1 MLLRPWGGASEAHA
15 AKRSSFQLL
24 LCFAA
29 GLLSA
34 AAALVHF
41 AVIKQHADEY
51 WLYGAFFVVLGLVQ
65 LAWGVLIVSV
75 SSRTLYALGA
85 LGNAAVVAIFVV
97 TRTVGT
103 LVGPEASAP
112 ATVGFGDIATTV
124 FEALIVALSVALLS
138 GVSPRISGRP
148 AALAAVASLLTLLL
162 APQTALALHSAVSS
176 APFVPHAG

>member
-1 MLLRPWGGASEAHA
+1 MGAGHQLVKLEAALGLATVGLGVVPAAMLLRPWGGASEAHA

-103 LVGPEASAP
+103 LVGP
-112 ATVGFGDIATTV
+112 
-124 FEALIVALSVALLS
+124 
-138 GVSPRISGRP
+138 
-148 AALAAVASLLTLLL
+148 
-162 APQTALALHSAVSS
+162 
-176 APFVPHAG
+176 